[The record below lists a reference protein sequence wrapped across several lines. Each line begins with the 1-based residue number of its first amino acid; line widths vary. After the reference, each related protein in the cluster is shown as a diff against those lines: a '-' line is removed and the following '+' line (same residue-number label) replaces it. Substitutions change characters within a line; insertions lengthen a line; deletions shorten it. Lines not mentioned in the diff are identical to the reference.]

1 MAIGSTYW
9 FSDVCESYSVR
20 SEDNSQLEDDR
31 KDPKLITNLVMDG
44 NFGMPYLPEKLYGEL
59 RRLSMFRNQLNE
71 DRIRTTNRMHREMKI
86 YFPEYK
92 DALGK
97 VDSAFSLEL
106 LKQVPFPDDLIVL
119 GEDGIRQIWND
130 AKLRGG
136 DYSRAGEI
144 LQYAKAS
151 VGIKDGATTGK
162 TAVKWFVQKI
172 LELDAEL
179 AVIENQINQKCQE
192 ISHAGN
198 VLEISGIGEN
208 TLFRILAEMGDIS
221 RFDDVKEIQKLSRLG
236 LVAYSSGKHKG

>member
-1 MAIGSTYW
+1 MISNGISVVQVNPYAVKQTK
-9 FSDVCESYSVR
+9 DV
-20 SEDNSQLEDDR
+20 EDNSQLEDDR

-71 DRIRTTNRMHREMKI
+71 DRIRTTNRMHREMKL

-144 LQYAKAS
+144 L
-151 VGIKDGATTGK
+151 
-162 TAVKWFVQKI
+162 
-172 LELDAEL
+172 
-179 AVIENQINQKCQE
+179 
-192 ISHAGN
+192 
-198 VLEISGIGEN
+198 
-208 TLFRILAEMGDIS
+208 
-221 RFDDVKEIQKLSRLG
+221 
-236 LVAYSSGKHKG
+236 